1 MTSEMNHA
9 SAHVPQLQL
18 KSVNPNKMIRL
29 TQAAGVGTS
38 SQPLAVMFP
47 DVCPVLV
54 LGLPHL
60 ELQETGN
67 PPSKLRSVSFGR
79 MRGAIKRPFG
89 GLHLQAWLKVS
100 QYQCRF

>member
-1 MTSEMNHA
+1 MTSELNHA

-38 SQPLAVMFP
+38 FLASTSVQEYTASPLAVMALMSAR
-47 DVCPVLV
+47 CWCS
-54 LGLPHL
+54 GLPHL

-67 PPSKLRSVSFGR
+67 LPSKLRSVSFGR
-79 MRGAIKRPFG
+79 MRGAIKRAFG
-89 GLHLQAWLKVS
+89 GLHLA
-100 QYQCRF
+100 